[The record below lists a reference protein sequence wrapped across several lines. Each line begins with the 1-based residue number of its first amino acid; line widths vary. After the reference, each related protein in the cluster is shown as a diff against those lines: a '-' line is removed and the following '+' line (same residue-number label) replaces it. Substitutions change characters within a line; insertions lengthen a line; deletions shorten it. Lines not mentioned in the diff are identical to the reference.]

1 MLKPL
6 HQGISVP
13 DMDASVEWYQTMFGC
28 RVQSDMVVPPL
39 NARIVFLDLDGFQ
52 LELFQYLGADGH
64 PLPEGRRT
72 PDEDLKTCGTKHV
85 AYEVDSMD
93 AMMAHLNAHGVKVL
107 KPTFEMNGDWVCFI
121 ADNAGTI
128 IELIEIGGARKA

>member
-13 DMDASVEWYQTMFGC
+13 DMEASVKWYQTMFGC
-28 RVQSDMVVPPL
+28 TVLSDAVVRRL

-52 LELFQYLGADGH
+52 LELFQYLGEDGH

-85 AYEVDSMD
+85 AYAVEDMSAV
-93 AMMAHLNAHGVKVL
+93 MAHLNAHGVTVL
-107 KPTFEMNGDWVCFI
+107 KQPFDVNGDWVCFI
-121 ADNAGTI
+121 ADNAGTLL
-128 IELIEIGGARKA
+128 ELIEVGGARKG